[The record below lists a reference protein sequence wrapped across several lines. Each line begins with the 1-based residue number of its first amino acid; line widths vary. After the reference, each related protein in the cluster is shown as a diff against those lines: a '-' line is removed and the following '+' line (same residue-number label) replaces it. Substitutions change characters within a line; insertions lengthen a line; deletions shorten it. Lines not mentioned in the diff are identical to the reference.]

1 MAVDIAKC
9 PQGANQGYYA
19 GLFPKWDHFGV
30 TILDFSFV
38 CLCVIPSSPLSCP
51 LSCPSPPLSFSPLL
65 APPFP
70 SLCFLPVNYTTDP
83 CVCPEHLVQSLPADG
98 FLEWEPLFSRDAM
111 HLWSLSFSSI

>member
-9 PQGANQGYYA
+9 PQGANQGYSA

-65 APPFP
+65 APSFP
-70 SLCFLPVNYTTDP
+70 EPL
-83 CVCPEHLVQSLPADG
+83 LPACK
-98 FLEWEPLFSRDAM
+98 LY
-111 HLWSLSFSSI
+111 H